1 MPAAGATPA
10 GPRSDGHRLGGSI
23 LRPCSGGRQA
33 PAFRWGRFGGSP
45 TSWMLGRVVE
55 EVLAGGFVS
64 AVVRVGD
71 TVRRPA
77 APEFVRRLLT
87 FLGEREWAGAP
98 RWLGVDERGRDVL
111 SYLLG
116 DVPWQ
121 PERHVEVRTEGAL
134 ARVAGL
140 VRELHDLTA
149 GTELAEGGEVVCH
162 NDLSPKNTVYRDGGS
177 GLLPVAF
184 LDWDIA
190 APGRRVHD
198 VAHVCWQYV
207 GLGPSV
213 DPARA
218 AGQVRL
224 LADAYGLDER
234 GELVDAVLWWQDRC
248 WRGIAAKAAAGDP
261 AMTRLRD
268 RGVVEAI
275 QTDRDWTAAQRGTLE
290 RALR

>member
-1 MPAAGATPA
+1 MPAAGAGLGFRRAAVGTVVAGTPA
-10 GPRSDGHRLGGSI
+10 AAWSAGWQGG
-23 LRPCSGGRQA
+23 LMG
-33 PAFRWGRFGGSP
+33 
-45 TSWMLGRVVE
+45 E
-55 EVLAGGFVS
+55 DVLAGGSVS

-77 APEFVRRLLT
+77 ASPFVRRVLIYLS
-87 FLGEREWAGAP
+87 ERGWAGAP

-111 SYLLG
+111 SYLDG

-121 PERHVEVRTEGAL
+121 LERQPAMRTDAAL
-134 ARVAGL
+134 AGIATL

-162 NDLSPKNTVYRDGGS
+162 NDLSPRNTVYRD
-177 GLLPVAF
+177 LRPVAI

-198 VAHVCWQYV
+198 VAHVCWQFL
-207 GLGPSV
+207 GLGPGA
-213 DPARA
+213 DPDRA
-218 AGQVRL
+218 GRQVRL
-224 LADAYGLDER
+224 VADAYGLDER
-234 GELVDAVLWWQDRC
+234 GELVDTVLWWQERC

-261 AMTRLRD
+261 AMVRLRD
-268 RGVVEAI
+268 GGVVEAVRAD
-275 QTDRDWTAAQRGTLE
+275 QDWTARHRARLE

>member
-1 MPAAGATPA
+1 MA
-10 GPRSDGHRLGGSI
+10 
-23 LRPCSGGRQA
+23 
-33 PAFRWGRFGGSP
+33 
-45 TSWMLGRVVE
+45 E
-55 EVLAGGFVS
+55 EALSGGFVS
-64 AVVRVGD
+64 AVVRVGE

-77 APEFVRRLLT
+77 AAEFVRRVLV
-87 FLGEREWAGAP
+87 FLGERGWDGAP

-111 SYLLG
+111 SYLDG
-116 DVPWQ
+116 DVPWR
-121 PERHVEVRTEGAL
+121 PERHGEVRTDGAL

-149 GTELAEGGEVVCH
+149 GTELAAGGEVVCH
-162 NDLSPKNTVYRDGGS
+162 NDLSPKNTVYRDDGR

-207 GLGPSV
+207 GLGP
-213 DPARA
+213 DAHPDRA
-218 AGQVRL
+218 AAQVRL
-224 LADAYGLDER
+224 VADAYGLDER
-234 GELVDAVLWWQDRC
+234 DELVAAVLWWQDRC

-261 AMTRLRD
+261 AMARLRAG
-268 RGVVEAI
+268 GVVEAV
-275 QTDRDWTAAQRGTLE
+275 RAAHEWTAAHRGTLE